1 MVGDVTLD
9 PRAPKPAI
17 RVDRTPARLII
28 GSVGRRPEG
37 TRPVTL
43 GQTLASLS
51 HALDVSEGHDHEHA
65 LRTAVIGLR
74 IGRQLGLPEK
84 QLTDIYH
91 AHLLKDLG
99 ASANSAQLYHLFGR
113 DDARLR
119 RALRRMDLERLKGG
133 STLVLSQ
140 LVGAVKG
147 PWRLRYLLELGLGR
161 FDIVANLA
169 RTHVERGAKL
179 AAEMELG
186 PGVAESIGAAA
197 ERFDGSGAPRGLS
210 GDSIPLGGRV
220 LALSQAVAQQYADSD
235 PDGAL
240 ALARKHSGTWFDPD
254 VVAAFEQPRV
264 SGDLVEAL
272 RHDQV
277 WHQLAQLEPLEQP
290 FALED
295 ERLDRIATVF
305 GHVIDSKSPWT
316 RRHTTRV
323 RELALGM
330 LDQVDDSGDMALRRR
345 VLSRGAALHDVGTLG
360 VSNAVLD
367 KDGTLDAAETEVIR
381 RHTAYGEHIL
391 SWADAFAE
399 VVPLAAGHH
408 ERLDGRGYH
417 GSVPANLLPFDVRLL
432 AVADQ
437 FEALTAPRPH
447 RDPFSSHEALAILA
461 AEAGSGIDDDA
472 LEALERF
479 LSTPG
484 AKPVLA
490 PAEFDP
496 EELVV
501 IS

>member
-9 PRAPKPAI
+9 PRRPKPAI
-17 RVDRTPARLII
+17 RVDRTPARLLT
-28 GSVGRRPEG
+28 GSLGRRLEG

-51 HALDVSEGHDHEHA
+51 HALDVSEGHHHEHA
-65 LRTAVIGLR
+65 LRSAVIGLR
-74 IGRQLGLPEK
+74 IGRQLGLPEA
-84 QLTDIYH
+84 QLTDLYH

-119 RALRRMDLERLKGG
+119 RALRRMDLERLRGG
-133 STLVLSQ
+133 GTLMLSQ

-147 PWRLRYLLELGLGR
+147 PWRLRYLLDLGLGR
-161 FDIVANLA
+161 FDIVASLA
-169 RTHVERGAKL
+169 TTHAERGARL
-179 AAEMELG
+179 AAEMKLG
-186 PGVAESIGAAA
+186 AGVPEAIGAAS
-197 ERFDGSGAPRGLS
+197 ERYDGSGAPKGVA
-210 GDSIPLGGRV
+210 GDAIPLGGRI
-220 LALSQAVAQQYADSD
+220 LALSQAVAQHYADGD
-235 PDGAL
+235 PVGAL

-254 VVAAFEQPRV
+254 IVEAFEQPRV
-264 SGDLVEAL
+264 SGDLVDAL

-277 WHQLAQLEPLEQP
+277 WHQLTQLEPLEQP
-290 FALED
+290 FSVED

-305 GHVIDSKSPWT
+305 GHVIDAKSPWT

-323 RELALGM
+323 RDLVLGM
-330 LDQVDDSGDMALRRR
+330 LEQVDESGDMDARRR

-367 KDGTLDAAETEVIR
+367 KSGTLDVAETEVIR

-391 SWADAFAE
+391 SWADAFSE

-408 ERLDGRGYH
+408 ERLDGKGYH

-447 RDPFSSHEALAILA
+447 RDPFSSNEALAILA
-461 AEAGSGIDDDA
+461 AEAGSGVDDEA
-472 LEALERF
+472 LEALEQF
-479 LSTPG
+479 LSTPAAG
-484 AKPVLA
+484 PILA
-490 PAEFDP
+490 PAKFDP

-501 IS
+501 IA